1 MSDVDP
7 IVEGTGARRALI
19 ERILAEQR
27 AWREVV
33 DEVGM
38 DRMDD
43 PGPMGEWS
51 FRDLAWHLLA
61 WRERTI
67 AKLEAG
73 AAGEA
78 MPPDPWPDGL
88 EDDDAVNDWMQEQ
101 GRGRPASEVLAAIDA
116 SFERMANA
124 LGRFPDEQLTS
135 PAGLPGFEDGGAA
148 SEMDWVSHWHEEHEP
163 TVRAWLA
170 ERSTAA

>member
-19 ERILAEQR
+19 ERILDEQR

-33 DEVGM
+33 DQVGM
-38 DRMDD
+38 DRMDE
-43 PGPMGEWS
+43 PGPMGAWS

-73 AAGEA
+73 AAGEP

-88 EDDDAVNDWMQEQ
+88 EDDDAINDWMQEQ
-101 GRGRPASEVLAAIDA
+101 GRGRSTAEVLAGIDA
-116 SFERMANA
+116 SHERLANA
-124 LGRFPDEQLTS
+124 LGRFPEEQLTS
-135 PAGLPGFEDGGAA
+135 PAGLPGFEDAGAA
-148 SEMDWVSHWHEEHEP
+148 TEMDWVSHWHVEHEAD
-163 TVRAWLA
+163 VRRWIA
-170 ERSTAA
+170 ERDA